1 MERLP
6 KKTNSQ
12 TPKPSIKQMVKQSDE
27 IITDDRPVSTTKSI
41 GPIPKPQKGVK
52 QMAQEYEYN
61 IIPPPIELR
70 DGWKPTA
77 IEEKSKAL

>member
-12 TPKPSIKQMVKQSDE
+12 TPKPSIKQMVKQSDY
-27 IITDDRPVSTTKSI
+27 IITDDKPVSTTKSI
-41 GPIPKPQKGVK
+41 GPIPKPRKGVK

-61 IIPPPIELR
+61 IPPPIELR